1 MSYVGLYEDCGSR
14 NQFYILKNRRGR
26 GFKSF
31 ESKEEADFAHKVQSK
46 LSQDNLAP
54 RVYSDVGR
62 IMVPDIYDDTGE
74 TMTLSS
80 WGYVTEIAKPMPVCY
95 DDNCDGDCHDSD
107 CDNGSTIQ
115 TVVYCLN
122 EAGLEYVDGHRGNF
136 GFVRRNNQWIPVVI
150 DVGSE
155 SFGDIDERLYGSDPR
170 DDVDGCDCS
179 VCRNIRNPE
188 R

>member
-14 NQFYILKNRRGR
+14 NTFYRLKNRRGA

-31 ESKEEADFAHKVQSK
+31 ESYEEAEFAHRVQSK
-46 LSQDNLAP
+46 LAQDNLAP

-62 IMVPDIYDDTGE
+62 IMVPDGYEDGE
-74 TMTLSS
+74 MVLSS
-80 WGYVTEIAKPMPVCY
+80 WGYVTEIAKPMRVCY
-95 DDNCDGDCHDSD
+95 DDNCDGDCHNSD

-136 GFVRRNNQWIPVVI
+136 GFVRRDRQWIPVVI

-155 SFGDIDERLYGSDPR
+155 SFGDIDERLYGEVVECNCEP
-170 DDVDGCDCS
+170 
-179 VCRNIRNPE
+179 CREARGEI
-188 R
+188 

>member
-14 NQFYILKNRRGR
+14 NTFYRLKNRRGA

-31 ESKEEADFAHKVQSK
+31 ESYEEAEFAHRIQSK

-62 IMVPDIYDDTGE
+62 IMIPDIDDAGE
-74 TMTLSS
+74 AMTLSS
-80 WGYVTEIAKPMPVCY
+80 WGYVTEIAKPMPRCY
-95 DDNCDGDCHDSD
+95 DDDCDGDCYQSG
-107 CDNGSTIQ
+107 CDNSVIIDNI
-115 TVVYCLN
+115 VDCLA

-136 GFVRRNNQWIPVVI
+136 GFVRRNREWVPVVI

-155 SFGDIDERLYGSDPR
+155 SFGDWDERIFGML
-170 DDVDGCDCS
+170 DDSEEPSCDCS
-179 VCRNIRNPE
+179 ACREYRNTE

>member
-31 ESKEEADFAHKVQSK
+31 ESKEEADFAHRVQSK
-46 LSQDNLAP
+46 LAEDNLAP

-62 IMVPDIYDDTGE
+62 IMVPDGYDDDE
-74 TMTLSS
+74 MVLSN

-95 DDNCDGDCHDSD
+95 NDDCDGECYQSGCYNSVIIDNVVDCL
-107 CDNGSTIQ
+107 
-115 TVVYCLN
+115 Y

-136 GFVRRNNQWIPVVI
+136 GFVRRNKELVPVVI

-170 DDVDGCDCS
+170 DDTDGCDCS
-179 VCRNIRNPE
+179 ECRAFRNTE